1 MEIINLCE
9 HDSLVSR
16 YMLELRDKNIQT
28 DRLRFR
34 TNVKRIGQIMAYEIS
49 KRLNYTDCKTDTPL
63 DVANTRNIAD
73 KVVLGSIFRAGLP
86 LHEGMLSYFDDADN
100 AFISAYRQYING
112 SDEFEIH
119 TEYLASP
126 SIEDKVLVIADPMLA
141 TGSSMEVAIKGFL
154 QKGTPKHIHI
164 AVIIATDQ
172 AIEYVKKTLLKALKP
187 PFGQATSTTFSTP
200 TVTSYPASATPATS
214 STAKNNPSNHQKSEL
229 RNQDNSTHR
238 LLQNYLLRKGNGNT
252 H

>member
-49 KRLNYTDCKTDTPL
+49 KRLNYTDCKTGTPL

-100 AFISAYRQYING
+100 AFISAYRQYIDG

-164 AVIIATDQ
+164 AVVIATDQ
-172 AIEYVKKTLLKALKP
+172 AIEYVKKTLP
-187 PFGQATSTTFSTP
+187 EGIEATLWAGDVDHVLNSH
-200 TVTSYPASATPATS
+200 SYIVPGLGDAG
-214 STAKNNPSNHQKSEL
+214 
-229 RNQDNSTHR
+229 D
-238 LLQNYLLRKGNGNT
+238 LLYGEK
-252 H
+252 

>member
-112 SDEFEIH
+112 SDEIEIH
-119 TEYLASP
+119 TE
-126 SIEDKVLVIADPMLA
+126 
-141 TGSSMEVAIKGFL
+141 
-154 QKGTPKHIHI
+154 
-164 AVIIATDQ
+164 
-172 AIEYVKKTLLKALKP
+172 
-187 PFGQATSTTFSTP
+187 
-200 TVTSYPASATPATS
+200 
-214 STAKNNPSNHQKSEL
+214 
-229 RNQDNSTHR
+229 
-238 LLQNYLLRKGNGNT
+238 
-252 H
+252 

>member
-49 KRLNYTDCKTDTPL
+49 KRLNYADCKTDTPL

-86 LHEGMLSYFDDADN
+86 LHEGMLSYFDDARHCWV
-100 AFISAYRQYING
+100 AEPGRFRALVG
-112 SDEFEIH
+112 
-119 TEYLASP
+119 ASSRDIRGNVP
-126 SIEDKVLVIADPMLA
+126 
-141 TGSSMEVAIKGFL
+141 F
-154 QKGTPKHIHI
+154 
-164 AVIIATDQ
+164 
-172 AIEYVKKTLLKALKP
+172 TLK
-187 PFGQATSTTFSTP
+187 
-200 TVTSYPASATPATS
+200 
-214 STAKNNPSNHQKSEL
+214 
-229 RNQDNSTHR
+229 
-238 LLQNYLLRKGNGNT
+238 
-252 H
+252 

>member
-100 AFISAYRQYING
+100 AFISAYRQYIND

-141 TGSSMEVAIKGFL
+141 TGSSMEVAIKGFR
-154 QKGTPKHIHI
+154 K
-164 AVIIATDQ
+164 
-172 AIEYVKKTLLKALKP
+172 KALP
-187 PFGQATSTTFSTP
+187 STSTS
-200 TVTSYPASATPATS
+200 
-214 STAKNNPSNHQKSEL
+214 Q
-229 RNQDNSTHR
+229 
-238 LLQNYLLRKGNGNT
+238 
-252 H
+252 

>member
-100 AFISAYRQYING
+100 AFISAYRQYIDG

-119 TEYLASP
+119 TEYLAS
-126 SIEDKVLVIADPMLA
+126 
-141 TGSSMEVAIKGFL
+141 
-154 QKGTPKHIHI
+154 Q
-164 AVIIATDQ
+164 
-172 AIEYVKKTLLKALKP
+172 ALK
-187 PFGQATSTTFSTP
+187 TKCS
-200 TVTSYPASATPATS
+200 
-214 STAKNNPSNHQKSEL
+214 
-229 RNQDNSTHR
+229 
-238 LLQNYLLRKGNGNT
+238 
-252 H
+252 